1 MGQIITGHTPI
12 TLRHTM
18 GAKKQRPNRWAA
30 VYEETKPTILAALDS
45 DFAWR
50 LVVCMLWGR
59 VCVVIEITGIADLD
73 GLWSWLHLEL
83 DQQQADANADEHLP
97 AVELIGDEKN
107 NKQQQP
113 ERDRELFHADSVKG

>member
-1 MGQIITGHTPI
+1 MGHSHLHTSFDHFDTQWAQKNSDP
-12 TLRHTM
+12 TAGPLSM
-18 GAKKQRPNRWAA
+18 KKP
-30 VYEETKPTILAALDS
+30 KPTILAALDS

-50 LVVCMLWGR
+50 LVVCMFWGR

-83 DQQQADANADEHLP
+83 NQQSDANADEHLP
-97 AVELIGDEKN
+97 PVELIGDQKN